1 MKVKYIGGHTSIEL
15 AGYGIIKHGEV
26 VDVPEEIA
34 NSLVATGNFTLV
46 TKESFPRVIEKTE
59 HKGGEE

>member
-1 MKVKYIGGHTSIEL
+1 MQVKYIGGHTSIEL
-15 AGYGIIKHGEV
+15 AGYGIIKHEV

-34 NSLVATGNFTLV
+34 NSLVATGNFILV
-46 TKESFPRVIEKTE
+46 TEKLPRVIEKTE

>member
-46 TKESFPRVIEKTE
+46 IEKLPRVIEKTE

>member
-34 NSLVATGNFTLV
+34 NSLIATGNFTFV
-46 TKESFPRVIEKTE
+46 TEKLPRVIEETE

>member
-15 AGYGIIKHGEV
+15 AGYGIIKHDEI
-26 VDVPEEIA
+26 VDIPEEIA

-46 TKESFPRVIEKTE
+46 TEKLPKVIEKTE